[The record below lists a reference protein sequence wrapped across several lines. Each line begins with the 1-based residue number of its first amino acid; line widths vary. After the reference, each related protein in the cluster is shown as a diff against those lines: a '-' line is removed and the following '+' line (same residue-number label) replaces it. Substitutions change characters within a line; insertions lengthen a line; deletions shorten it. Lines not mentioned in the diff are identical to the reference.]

1 MKRFFTPFPALLAA
15 ASAWYC
21 CCFCSVSHAGS
32 FYAEAFLAP
41 PSSIPASHARS
52 HRAVARPATS
62 SARWHDKAGA
72 AAAAAANTATCS
84 ATTSHHEHSLSRI
97 PRITTATPLSVVH
110 HRGSTHQRRRH
121 STVRRCALPEDA
133 PEGSSA
139 DSGRSGAAAPT
150 NNSGGAEDT
159 ERPVNGVG
167 GLPSETT
174 TVPGDTASPGAG
186 GEPGRGGGKGLE
198 GRLISRLSRR
208 VADSFPLLTADEIKN
223 EIRALLNP
231 ETKAESKV
239 RRRGDSALCSYEY
252 VPRVFRALTY
262 TYTYPGVYTSIAYR
276 SFWQLYCS
284 ICSCDTRAA
293 VICARVRYQQGYG

>member
-1 MKRFFTPFPALLAA
+1 MKPFFTRFPALLAA

-21 CCFCSVSHAGS
+21 CCFCSISHAGS

-41 PSSIPASHARS
+41 PSSIPAGHARS
-52 HRAVARPATS
+52 HRAVARPAAS
-62 SARWHDKAGA
+62 SARWHDKAA
-72 AAAAAANTATCS
+72 AAAAAAASTATCS
-84 ATTSHHEHSLSRI
+84 ATRSHDQHSLSRI
-97 PRITTATPLSVVH
+97 PRITTVTPLSAVH

-121 STVRRCALPEDA
+121 STSRRCALPEGA
-133 PEGSSA
+133 PEGSSP
-139 DSGRSGAAAPT
+139 DSDRSGAAAPT
-150 NNSGGAEDT
+150 NNSGGPAGT

-167 GLPSETT
+167 GVPSETT

-208 VADSFPLLTADEIKN
+208 VADSFPMLTADEIKN

-239 RRRGDSALCSYEY
+239 RRRGDSALRSYEY
-252 VPRVFRALTY
+252 IPRVSCALTC
-262 TYTYPGVYTSIAYR
+262 TYSYPGI
-276 SFWQLYCS
+276 
-284 ICSCDTRAA
+284 
-293 VICARVRYQQGYG
+293 